1 MTGIRES
8 ALDLLERDLEL
19 DLDDL
24 ELGAG
29 PPTDPAPRGGPPRP
43 GAYVLSG
50 GTTEVL
56 GRSPTPAPPTVPAS
70 PPASLSLDTAS
81 EAPAEASRPS
91 LVESLAPPPP
101 LDSLAPPPPDH
112 PAPSLG
118 SLAAPRSPRDRP
130 TKRERPSDPRGEGRT
145 RPSEERVAPTEL
157 TALGTATEPPPA
169 ARPGLSPVERAWR
182 VVIGLRSCGP
192 NDEGAAV
199 QRLLSLD
206 KAGLDAV
213 VRDFPGL
220 LWFHRNL
227 AHRKVP
233 AGRDTSPLARA
244 LVAFGEAAV
253 PSVADLVED
262 PDANRRYY
270 AILVAADLL
279 ESGQLG
285 DHGRRCLADALFH
298 RFEDTDVGVRD
309 VALQGLLTLGD
320 DPAIA
325 AIVRE
330 LRRRALTLG
339 PIGPRLLALRAL
351 GVLRAT
357 AAIDDLIRLLGDTTR
372 EVQVAARKVLRVLVV
387 DDLGHETK
395 RWVAWRRKN
404 SENDREGWLLAG
416 LLHGEESIAALA
428 GRELAR
434 ITGEDLGFAPD
445 LAKVD
450 KKTIRAAYAARL
462 GR

>member
-1 MTGIRES
+1 MAGTRES

-24 ELGAG
+24 DVGAG
-29 PPTDPAPRGGPPRP
+29 SPTDPAPRGEPPRP
-43 GAYVLSG
+43 GAYALTG

-56 GRSPTPAPPTVPAS
+56 GRAASPAPPTVPVAAPVALEFDVPDAPRRPAGRIVDS
-70 PPASLSLDTAS
+70 LVPPARDDGT
-81 EAPAEASRPS
+81 
-91 LVESLAPPPP
+91 
-101 LDSLAPPPPDH
+101 
-112 PAPSLG
+112 PSLG
-118 SLAAPRSPRDRP
+118 SLTPPPTPR
-130 TKRERPSDPRGEGRT
+130 TRPSDLRGEGRI
-145 RPSEERVAPTEL
+145 RPSAERMAPTEL

-199 QRLLSLD
+199 KRLLSLE

-233 AGRDTSPLARA
+233 RGRDTSPLARA
-244 LVAFGEAAV
+244 LVAFGEKAV
-253 PSVADLVED
+253 PSIADLVED
-262 PDANRRYY
+262 TDPNRRYY

-279 ESGQLG
+279 EDGTLSE
-285 DHGRRCLADALFH
+285 HGRRCLADALFH

-320 DPAIA
+320 DPVIA

-330 LRRRALTLG
+330 LRRRVLTLG
-339 PIGPRLLALRAL
+339 PLGPRLLSLRAL

-357 AAIDDLIRLLGDTTR
+357 AAIDDLIRLLGDSSR

-387 DDLGHETK
+387 DDFGHEPK
-395 RWVAWRRKN
+395 RWLAWRRKN
-404 SENDREGWLLAG
+404 PGDARQAWLLAG
-416 LLHGEESIAALA
+416 LFHAEPSIASLA

-462 GR
+462 GL